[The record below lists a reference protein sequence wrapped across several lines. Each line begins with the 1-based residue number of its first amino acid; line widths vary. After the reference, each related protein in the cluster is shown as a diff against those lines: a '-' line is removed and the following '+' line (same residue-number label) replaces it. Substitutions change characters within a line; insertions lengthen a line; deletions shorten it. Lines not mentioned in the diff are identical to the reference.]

1 MFLCP
6 LKTLENLKVFFF
18 QGVEKRFLVF
28 SQVVKWKPWPEMGK
42 TLTWILLVSSSR
54 VISIFIHVFKFSM
67 FIGDLKHP
75 VFFSECVLRIF
86 ISLWNDLLLKLK
98 TFKVKQ
104 LLPNFWAHAFQRR
117 IYDLLKRLRSSF
129 FAKIMSS

>member
-28 SQVVKWKPWPEMGK
+28 SQVLKWKPWPEVDK
-42 TLTWILLVSSSR
+42 TLTWISLVSSSR

-67 FIGDLKHP
+67 FIGDLKQP
-75 VFFSECVLRIF
+75 VFFQNVFKEFSSHCGTTYSLNWKCSRWNNFCPISEHMHFRGLYTTFSNVCDRAFLR
-86 ISLWNDLLLKLK
+86 K
-98 TFKVKQ
+98 
-104 LLPNFWAHAFQRR
+104 
-117 IYDLLKRLRSSF
+117 
-129 FAKIMSS
+129 